1 MGKKV
6 GGGVQE
12 GGNLMPI
19 HVDVWQKPSQ
29 YCKLL
34 ILKLKIKYKKR
45 IIEKKEKSLQKLKIE
60 IKPIL

>member
-45 IIEKKEKSLQKLKIE
+45 IIEKKKKSSKI
-60 IKPIL
+60 KNRN

>member
-12 GGNLMPI
+12 GGNLKPI

-45 IIEKKEKSLQKLKIE
+45 IIEKKEKVFKN
-60 IKPIL
+60 